1 MKKLFLGSVA
11 LVLTV
16 LIATSLSPIKAIAA
30 SSADETSV
38 DALKKEIARLRA
50 ENAALRKHAVQRVD
64 ARPITAP
71 AAQSGSQAMAS
82 MPVKGPVVQ
91 PAAFPQA
98 SGYIEAYTGG
108 AWSDNSVQNAH
119 LPYDDLKYNGW
130 VLGGAGRGNWWA
142 TRNIST
148 QFDIQAEGTRYNVPS
163 NQLVPGYSGN
173 FSTLSYLVGGH
184 VNWRDSEK
192 GLLGVLG
199 GIGDA
204 GGNTGTLGTDNSGVR
219 HGVIGVE
226 GQYYWN
232 ALTLYGQAGYDST
245 FSMGNLAIFDNLHA
259 WFARGTGRYFFN
271 PNFMIEGTGQY
282 AKGSGEYTNFVGA
295 PDVDYDT
302 WLWRIKAEWKPDT
315 VPFSLFA
322 TYEGSRTNY
331 GNNTLFLTTSERVTD
346 NRVMGGLRLYLGQG
360 TLLGNDRTGATLD
373 IIDPLGVPTSPTML
387 FPTGQVIFVSDARL
401 KRDIALVGRLDDG
414 LGLYQYRYLWSD
426 TVYVGV
432 MAQEVALIHPD
443 AIVRDALDDYL
454 RVDYGRLGLRLMTLP
469 EWDGRSKGERL

>member
-1 MKKLFLGSVA
+1 
-11 LVLTV
+11 
-16 LIATSLSPIKAIAA
+16 
-30 SSADETSV
+30 
-38 DALKKEIARLRA
+38 
-50 ENAALRKHAVQRVD
+50 
-64 ARPITAP
+64 
-71 AAQSGSQAMAS
+71 
-82 MPVKGPVVQ
+82 
-91 PAAFPQA
+91 
-98 SGYIEAYTGG
+98 
-108 AWSDNSVQNAH
+108 
-119 LPYDDLKYNGW
+119 
-130 VLGGAGRGNWWA
+130 
-142 TRNIST
+142 
-148 QFDIQAEGTRYNVPS
+148 
-163 NQLVPGYSGN
+163 
-173 FSTLSYLVGGH
+173 
-184 VNWRDSEK
+184 
-192 GLLGVLG
+192 
-199 GIGDA
+199 
-204 GGNTGTLGTDNSGVR
+204 
-219 HGVIGVE
+219 
-226 GQYYWN
+226 
-232 ALTLYGQAGYDST
+232 
-245 FSMGNLAIFDNLHA
+245 
-259 WFARGTGRYFFN
+259 
-271 PNFMIEGTGQY
+271 MIEGTGQY
-282 AKGSGEYTNFVGA
+282 AKGSAEYTNFVEA

-454 RVDYGRLGLRLMTLP
+454 RVDDGRLGLRLMTLP
-469 EWDGRSKGERL
+469 EWDARSKGERL